1 MDAKRFVY
9 LDHSASTPLDLRVF
23 EEMKP
28 FFADFYANPSSF
40 HMPGKRVRDAIDGAR
55 ERIAKVLSARP
66 DEILFTSGGTESVNM
81 AILGAA
87 LALEAKGRHIVSAT
101 TEHEATL
108 EALEELKRR
117 GFEIT
122 LLPVDREGR
131 IDPDAVIASLRPD
144 TTLVTLMLANNE
156 IGTIHPIAEIGAGI
170 EAFRRANQT
179 AFPLFHTDA
188 CQAGNSED
196 LSVLRLHVDLL
207 SFNGS
212 KIYGPKGIGALYV
225 KRGVKLKSL
234 HFGGSQEEGKRP
246 GTENVPGIIG
256 LASALDIAVEERDA
270 YQAQLDPLRERLIEG
285 LLQIPKTRLN
295 GPRERLVN
303 NVNIS
308 FMDVEGE
315 ALVLYL
321 DANGIAVSTGSACT
335 SKSLD
340 PSHVILAL
348 GVPDEV
354 AHGSIRFSL
363 GRSTTMEDIEY
374 VLEVLPPLVEKLR
387 KISPVRVDEKYF

>member
-1 MDAKRFVY
+1 MRSVY
-9 LDHSASTPLDLRVF
+9 LDHSASTPLDPRVF

-28 FFADFYANPSSF
+28 FFTDFYANPSSF
-40 HMPGKRVRDAIDGAR
+40 HMPGKRVRDAVDSAR
-55 ERIAKVLSARP
+55 ERIAKVMLARA

-81 AILGAA
+81 GIIGAA
-87 LALEAKGRHIVSAT
+87 LALEGKGKYVISCT

-117 GFEIT
+117 GFEVT

-131 IDPDAVIASLRPD
+131 LSPKDVIAALRPD
-144 TTLVTLMLANNE
+144 TILVSLMLANNE
-156 IGTIHPIAEIGAGI
+156 IGVIHDIAEIGAGI
-170 EAFRRANQT
+170 EAYRKEQKT

-188 CQAGNSED
+188 CQAGMSQD
-196 LSVLRLHVDLL
+196 LSVSRLHVDLL

-225 KRGVKLKSL
+225 KRGVKLKNL

-246 GTENVPGIIG
+246 GTENVPGIVG
-256 LASALDIAVEERDA
+256 LASALLYAQEEREVYRA
-270 YQAQLDPLRERLIEG
+270 HLEPLRDRLIEG
-285 LLQIPKTRLN
+285 LLTIPKTRLN
-295 GPRERLVN
+295 GPRDRLAN

-348 GVPDEV
+348 GVPYEV

-363 GRSTTMEDIEY
+363 GKMTTKEDIEY